1 MISTPTLEGYNK
13 LKNEFLAYKSKEN
26 IINSNSPS

>member
-13 LKNEFLAYKSKEN
+13 LKNEYLAYKSKEKYYK
-26 IINSNSPS
+26 II